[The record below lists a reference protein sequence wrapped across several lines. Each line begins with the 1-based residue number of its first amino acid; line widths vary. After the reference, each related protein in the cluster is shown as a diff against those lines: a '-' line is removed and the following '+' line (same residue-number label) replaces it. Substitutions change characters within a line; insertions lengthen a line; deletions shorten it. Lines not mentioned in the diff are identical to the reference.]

1 MDEKTFAAVAKDI
14 DEHAK
19 KYVDRLR
26 DAVAIPSVSAE
37 PEHRKDVQRMMEWTK
52 KHLEAVGAKVELAD
66 IGMQTLPNGKDIK
79 LPTVLFG
86 VLGNDELKKT
96 LLIYGHVDVQP
107 ANKEDGWNTD
117 PFRLTEKDG
126 KLYGRGSSDDKG
138 PVIGWINALETLRR
152 KKVTLPVNIK
162 DGKLYGRGSSDD
174 KGPVIGWINALETLR
189 RKKVTL
195 PVNIKFCFEGMEE
208 SGSKGLEE
216 ALSARKDTWLSDVDF
231 TCICDTAWLG
241 KKPCL
246 QYGLRG
252 ICYYFITISSS
263 KQDLHSG
270 DFGGVIYEPMKDLC
284 WMLSQL
290 TDLDGKIN
298 IEGLSEMVR
307 PLTDEERR
315 LYDEI
320 DFDPVGSQGICYYFI
335 TISSSKQDLHS
346 GDFGGVIYEP
356 MKDLCWMLSQLTD
369 LDGKINIE
377 GLSEMVRPLTDEER
391 RLYDE
396 IDFDPVGSQGI
407 CYYFI
412 TISSSK
418 QDLHSGD
425 FGGVIYEPMK
435 DLCWMLSQ
443 LTDLDGKI
451 NIEGLSEMVR
461 PLTDEERRLYDEI
474 DFDPEEFKS
483 NICVPEL
490 TVKTKQEILISRWRN
505 PSLSVHGVEGAFS
518 GAGAKTVIPAK
529 VVGKFSIRLVP
540 DMDPVEVNRIVIAHL
555 DNLWRQRGSP
565 NHYKTTVCHSGKPW
579 ISDHC
584 NPHYSVAAKAI
595 KRVFNVDPDYTR
607 EGGAIPVTLTL
618 QELTGKSVLLLPFG
632 RSDDMAHSQ
641 NEKIEVRN
649 FIEGTKVMATYLTE
663 LGSI

>member
-1 MDEKTFAAVAKDI
+1 
-14 DEHAK
+14 
-19 KYVDRLR
+19 
-26 DAVAIPSVSAE
+26 
-37 PEHRKDVQRMMEWTK
+37 
-52 KHLEAVGAKVELAD
+52 LAD

-162 DGKLYGRGSSDD
+162 
-174 KGPVIGWINALETLR
+174 
-189 RKKVTL
+189 
-195 PVNIKFCFEGMEE
+195 FCFEGMEE

-246 QYGLRG
+246 QYGLR
-252 ICYYFITISSS
+252 
-263 KQDLHSG
+263 
-270 DFGGVIYEPMKDLC
+270 
-284 WMLSQL
+284 
-290 TDLDGKIN
+290 
-298 IEGLSEMVR
+298 
-307 PLTDEERR
+307 
-315 LYDEI
+315 
-320 DFDPVGSQGICYYFI
+320 
-335 TISSSKQDLHS
+335 
-346 GDFGGVIYEP
+346 
-356 MKDLCWMLSQLTD
+356 
-369 LDGKINIE
+369 
-377 GLSEMVRPLTDEER
+377 
-391 RLYDE
+391 
-396 IDFDPVGSQGI
+396 GI

-595 KRVFNVDPDYTR
+595 KRDYTR

-632 RSDDMAHSQ
+632 RSDDMAHWQ

-649 FIEGTKVMATYLTE
+649 FIEGTKLMATYLTE
-663 LGSI
+663 LSSI

>member
-1 MDEKTFAAVAKDI
+1 M
-14 DEHAK
+14 
-19 KYVDRLR
+19 
-26 DAVAIPSVSAE
+26 
-37 PEHRKDVQRMMEWTK
+37 
-52 KHLEAVGAKVELAD
+52 AD

-162 DGKLYGRGSSDD
+162 
-174 KGPVIGWINALETLR
+174 
-189 RKKVTL
+189 
-195 PVNIKFCFEGMEE
+195 FCFEGMEE

-246 QYGLRG
+246 QYGLR
-252 ICYYFITISSS
+252 
-263 KQDLHSG
+263 
-270 DFGGVIYEPMKDLC
+270 
-284 WMLSQL
+284 
-290 TDLDGKIN
+290 
-298 IEGLSEMVR
+298 
-307 PLTDEERR
+307 
-315 LYDEI
+315 
-320 DFDPVGSQGICYYFI
+320 
-335 TISSSKQDLHS
+335 
-346 GDFGGVIYEP
+346 
-356 MKDLCWMLSQLTD
+356 
-369 LDGKINIE
+369 
-377 GLSEMVRPLTDEER
+377 
-391 RLYDE
+391 
-396 IDFDPVGSQGI
+396 GI

-595 KRVFNVDPDYTR
+595 KRDYTR

-632 RSDDMAHSQ
+632 RSDDMAHWQ

-649 FIEGTKVMATYLTE
+649 FIEGTKLMATYLTE
-663 LGSI
+663 LSSI